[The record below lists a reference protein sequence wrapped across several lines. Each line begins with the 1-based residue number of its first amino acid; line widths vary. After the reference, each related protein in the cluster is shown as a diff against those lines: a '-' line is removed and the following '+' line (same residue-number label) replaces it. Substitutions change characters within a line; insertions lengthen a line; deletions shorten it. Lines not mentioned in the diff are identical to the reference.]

1 MYGRLEKYPTKFD
14 PVLKLLI
21 NKCLE
26 KDEGKR
32 LSAREMLEYQDQ
44 VEFEAFGE
52 KRSVGLLKYILDH
65 YNQVRSNPM
74 ISPNDNS
81 EYQNEKYLNP
91 NFFSNNRYPY

>member
-1 MYGRLEKYPTKFD
+1 MYGRLEKYPAKFD

-32 LSAREMLEYQDQ
+32 LSAREMLEYQDKI
-44 VEFEAFGE
+44 ELEAYGE
-52 KRSVGLLKYILDH
+52 KRSVGMLKLILDH
-65 YNQVRSNPM
+65 YNLVKSSPI
-74 ISPNDNS
+74 ISATDNS

-91 NFFSNNRYPY
+91 TFFSNNRYPY